1 MATSTWTKNAPP
13 VLSPARRVRHIFM
26 WFGLTTSILIFVV
39 VGSDL
44 LLEQWIGGYASAGYI
59 FGTACVIAGA
69 CIALFAVVAA
79 IGLAISS
86 AFKDEPSG

>member
-1 MATSTWTKNAPP
+1 
-13 VLSPARRVRHIFM
+13 M

-44 LLEQWIGGYASAGYI
+44 LLEQWIGGYASVGYI

>member
-1 MATSTWTKNAPP
+1 M
-13 VLSPARRVRHIFM
+13 L
-26 WFGLTTSILIFVV
+26 FGLTTSILIFVV

-69 CIALFAVVAA
+69 CIAVFAVVAA